1 MAVPSRS
8 PAPAPRPKP
17 RATRRRLIHVW
28 SSSSPLRAMSVNVPS
43 TMSGAGRICGGSQ
56 PYRALAAQSTRAA
69 SGARTARPALARARP
84 VPKAARCRTRAEA
97 ISGGG
102 RLAARVEAR
111 PEVLEAQLLQ
121 RRVQVAGLE
130 PAGRV
135 DVAADQAVL
144 LGHPRLLL
152 VLGQH
157 EVVEERRVAVAQ
169 RLALEVGAEAGGRDA
184 GLGPEL
190 EQRLAVLLERGPV
203 RGLDERFDDAAR
215 HVRVLGLE
223 RLGNVDV
230 RVALEG
236 RVVALGRVDDLGQP
250 LRLEVEQDRAAE

>member
-17 RATRRRLIHVW
+17 RATRSRLIRVW
-28 SSSSPLRAMSVNVPS
+28 SSSSPLRSMSAKVPR

-56 PYRALAAQSTRAA
+56 PYRAVAAQSTSAA
-69 SGARTARPALARARP
+69 SGTTTARPSLANVRP
-84 VPKAARCRTRAEA
+84 GKAVRRRTRTEA
-97 ISGGG
+97 ISGRD
-102 RLAARVEAR
+102 RLAAHVEAR

-121 RRVQVAGLE
+121 CRVQVAGLE

-135 DVAADQAVL
+135 DVAADQPLL

-250 LRLEVEQDRAAE
+250 LRLE

>member
-1 MAVPSRS
+1 MAVPSSS

-17 RATRRRLIHVW
+17 RATRRRLIRVW
-28 SSSSPLRAMSVNVPS
+28 SSSSPLRSMSANVPS
-43 TMSGAGRICGGSQ
+43 TTSGAGRIWGGSQ
-56 PYRALAAQSTRAA
+56 PNRAVAAQSTSAA
-69 SGARTARPALARARP
+69 SGTTTARPSLASVRP
-84 VPKAARCRTRAEA
+84 GKAVRCRTRAEA
-97 ISGGG
+97 ISGRG
-102 RLAARVEAR
+102 RLAARIEAR
-111 PEVLEAQLLQ
+111 PEVPEAQLLQ

-135 DVAADQAVL
+135 DLAPDEAVL

-157 EVVEERRVAVAQ
+157 EVVEERRVAVQ
-169 RLALEVGAEAGGRDA
+169 ERLALEIGTEARGRDA

-203 RGLDERFDDAAR
+203 GGLDERLDAAAG
-215 HVRVLGLE
+215 HFRVLGLE
-223 RLGNVDV
+223 RLGDVDV

-250 LRLEVEQDRAAE
+250 LRLEV